1 MSGLAELI
9 EIYDSPGG
17 LPIYLQIARQIK
29 ILAATGV
36 ISQNDELP
44 SVRELSKVLCIA
56 PMTVS
61 KSYALLKEGGY
72 VSGRQGARLYVT
84 DKCIKQDKWE
94 IIRSDL
100 VFILADA
107 KRLTGDRDSLLGKIA
122 EMI

>member
-61 KSYALLKEGGY
+61 KSFALLKEGGY

>member
-9 EIYDSPGG
+9 KIYDSPSG

-29 ILAATGV
+29 ILAATGG
-36 ISQNDELP
+36 ISQDQELP
-44 SVRELSKVLCIA
+44 SVRELSKVLGIA

-72 VSGRQGARLYVT
+72 VSGKQGARLNVT

-100 VFILADA
+100 VFILGDA
-107 KRLTGDRDSLLGKIA
+107 KSLMGSRDVLLAKIA